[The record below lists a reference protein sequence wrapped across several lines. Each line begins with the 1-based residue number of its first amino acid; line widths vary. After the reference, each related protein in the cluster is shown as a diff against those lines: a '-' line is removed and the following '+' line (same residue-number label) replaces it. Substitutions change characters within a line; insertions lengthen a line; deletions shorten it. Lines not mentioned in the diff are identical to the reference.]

1 MTIKGVSK
9 SLCDERSGNIA
20 KQLDNIDKKVDIIME
35 NHLPHLKADMAKY
48 SAITGIVVTIMVGLL
63 QFIIR

>member
-9 SLCDERSGNIA
+9 SLCDERSGNIM

-35 NHLPHLKADMAKY
+35 NHLPHLKSDMARY
-48 SAITGIVVTIMVGLL
+48 SAITGIVITIMVGLL